1 MPGAA
6 PGFPWVGSYT
16 ERMRVVHAAW
26 VPADAGELGGEL
38 LFWAENADGSTHP
51 TGGAPVHPFAL
62 GVAPLRELL
71 TGLGVGGQLAPGAAS
86 LLLPSDGEGPLPDG
100 AQAEGAPLR
109 PWRVAGLRAP
119 LSFAAE
125 WLAAHAGGFAAGPTP
140 SADGA
145 GRRAVAVAA
154 PAVGGD
160 GRRPATAGAETA
172 GSRPAVRPSTAS
184 RLSGRPAGAER
195 PGVGAPGQE
204 ARLGADLRFWALAAR
219 FGLEL
224 LAGELVVPGL
234 GRRADGD
241 FQALWRPALTPAERR
256 RLRSLVEAMP
266 PACRAAV
273 PDGAAVAEAIPAAE
287 LVEGFVGAVVDALAR
302 SWLAEAAWP
311 EARWM
316 SRQGMPSGPA
326 RWLEA
331 LSANRSAGARL
342 AARRLGDLAT
352 EVAAWSDAALGGRS
366 APFRAALRLH
376 PPGEES
382 DRWHLDYLLQAAD
395 DPAVLLTAER
405 VWRTDGAVARLAGR
419 RVVEPQE
426 LLLSDLA
433 RAGRAFAPIAASLT
447 VPRPSAVDLTP
458 EEAYVFLREA
468 APTLAEQ
475 GLAVMLPGWWTRAA
489 ARRRLGLRL
498 ALDPGPTDRAA
509 EGGFGLQALVDY
521 DWRVAVGDTLLTQA
535 EFERL
540 VEQKLPLVQLGG
552 EWVELRPEDVERIM
566 RFWRA
571 HPGAARGDGALTLAQ
586 ALRLAAPG
594 DEAPPV
600 EIADATGWLGPLLE
614 GARRLEELPE
624 PPGFVG
630 ELRHY
635 QRRGYAWLRFMREHG
650 LGACLADDMGL
661 GKTVQVIAALVD
673 HRTPPVL
680 IVCPTTVLGNWVRE
694 LARFAPG
701 LRVLV
706 HHGPGRSG
714 ETDFAEAAR
723 GYDVVL
729 TTYALVHRDEGLLQA
744 VEWATVVIDE
754 AQNVKNPAART
765 SRAVRRLSAGHRVA
779 LTGTP
784 VENRLGE
791 LWAIMEFLNPG
802 YLGSAE
808 GFRRRFA
815 LPIERGG
822 DAERA
827 DALRRLVGPFVL
839 RRLKTDPNV
848 IQDLPDK
855 LELKTYPPLTREQAS
870 LYEAVVQDML
880 EKIAQKEGV
889 ERRGLVLAAL
899 TKLKQVCNH
908 PAHFLGEGAERGL
921 AGRSGKLTRLEEM
934 LEEAIAA
941 GDHTLVFTQ
950 FAEWGGR
957 LRAYLQE
964 RLGTEVLY
972 LYGGTPAAERDRLVD
987 RFQQRDGPPVFV
999 LSLRA
1004 GGTGLNLTRANRVI
1018 HYDRWWNPAV
1028 EAQATDRAFR
1038 IGQTR
1043 DVLVHA
1049 FVCAGTLEERID
1061 ELIESKRALAETVIG
1076 TGESWLTDL
1085 STEELR
1091 EIVTLRQAVIADA

>member
-1 MPGAA
+1 
-6 PGFPWVGSYT
+6 
-16 ERMRVVHAAW
+16 
-26 VPADAGELGGEL
+26 LG
-38 LFWAENADGSTHP
+38 D
-51 TGGAPVHPFAL
+51 
-62 GVAPLRELL
+62 
-71 TGLGVGGQLAPGAAS
+71 
-86 LLLPSDGEGPLPDG
+86 
-100 AQAEGAPLR
+100 
-109 PWRVAGLRAP
+109 
-119 LSFAAE
+119 
-125 WLAAHAGGFAAGPTP
+125 
-140 SADGA
+140 
-145 GRRAVAVAA
+145 
-154 PAVGGD
+154 
-160 GRRPATAGAETA
+160 
-172 GSRPAVRPSTAS
+172 
-184 RLSGRPAGAER
+184 
-195 PGVGAPGQE
+195 
-204 ARLGADLRFWALAAR
+204 DLRFWGLVAR

-224 LAGELVVPGL
+224 VARELVVPGL
-234 GRRADGD
+234 DRRADGD
-241 FQALWRPALTPAERR
+241 FQALWQPVLTPPDRR
-256 RLRSLVEAMP
+256 RLRGLVEAMP
-266 PACRAAV
+266 PACRAAAA
-273 PDGAAVAEAIPAAE
+273 DGASASEALPAAE
-287 LVEGFVGAVVDALAR
+287 LVGGFVGAVVDALAR

-316 SRQGMPSGPA
+316 TRQGMPSGPA

-342 AARRLGDLAT
+342 SVRRFGDLAP

-366 APFRAALRLH
+366 PPFRAALRLH
-376 PPGEES
+376 PPAADR

-395 DPAVLLTAER
+395 DPTVLVPAAR
-405 VWRTDGAVARLAGR
+405 VWGIDGTVARLAGR

-426 LLLSDLA
+426 LLLADLA
-433 RAGRAFAPIAASLT
+433 RAARAFAPIATSLAE
-447 VPRPSAVDLTP
+447 PPPSGVDLTP
-458 EEAYVFLREA
+458 EEAYAFLREA

-475 GLAVMLPGWWTRAA
+475 GLAVLLPGWWTRGG

-498 ALDPGPTDRAA
+498 ALRPGPTDRPA

-521 DWRVAVGDTLLTQA
+521 DWRVALGDELLTPA
-535 EFERL
+535 EFEQL
-540 VEQKLPLVQLGG
+540 VQQKLPLVQMGG
-552 EWVELRPEDVERIM
+552 EWVELRPEDVERIV
-566 RFWRA
+566 RFWRE
-571 HPGAARGDGALTLAQ
+571 HPFAAGGRGALTLAQ
-586 ALRLAAPG
+586 ALRLTAAG

-600 EIADATGWLGPLLE
+600 EVSDATGWLAPLLE
-614 GARRLEELPE
+614 GARRLEELSE

-635 QRRGYAWLRFMREHG
+635 QRHAFAWLQFLREHG
-650 LGACLADDMGL
+650 LGGCLALDMGL
-661 GKTVQVIAALVD
+661 GKTPVTIALLLRHQGAGPALV
-673 HRTPPVL
+673 
-680 IVCPTTVLGNWVRE
+680 VCPTTVLGNWVRE

-706 HHGPGRSG
+706 HHGPGRAG
-714 ETDFAEAAR
+714 DAAFADAAR
-723 GYDVVL
+723 GHDVVL
-729 TTYALVHRDEGLLQA
+729 TTYALVHRDEAQLQA
-744 VEWATVVIDE
+744 VAWATVVLDE

-765 SRAVRRLSAGHRVA
+765 SRAVRRLPAAHRVA

-802 YLGSAE
+802 FLGSAE

-815 LPIERGG
+815 VPIERGG

-827 DALRRLVGPFVL
+827 EELRRLVAPFIL

-855 LELKTYPPLTREQAS
+855 IELKTYPPLTREQAS

-880 EKIAQKEGV
+880 DRIAEKEGV

-908 PAHFLGEGAERGL
+908 PSHFLGEGSERAL
-921 AGRSGKLTRLEEM
+921 AGRSGKLARLEEM
-934 LEEAIAA
+934 LDEALAA
-941 GDHTLVFTQ
+941 GDHMLVFTQ

-964 RLGTEVLY
+964 RLGTEVPY
-972 LYGGTPAAERDRLVD
+972 LHGGTPAAERDRLVE
-987 RFQQRDGPPVFV
+987 RFQRPDGPPVFV

-1049 FVCAGTLEERID
+1049 FICAGTLEERID
-1061 ELIESKRALAETVIG
+1061 ELIESKRALTEVVIG

-1091 EIVTLRQAVIADA
+1091 EMVTLRQEVISDA

>member
-1 MPGAA
+1 MG
-6 PGFPWVGSYT
+6 
-16 ERMRVVHAAW
+16 VVHAAW
-26 VPADAGELGGEL
+26 VPAESGDLGGEL
-38 LFWAENADGSTHP
+38 LFWAEEPA
-51 TGGAPVHPFAL
+51 GAPSAGDAGSMHPFAL
-62 GVAPLRELL
+62 GLAPLRNLL
-71 TGLGVGGQLAPGAAS
+71 VGLGVGGQLLPGAVS
-86 LLLPSDGEGPLPDG
+86 LLLPSADERPIPDG
-100 AQAEGAPLR
+100 APADGARPR

-119 LSFAAE
+119 LALAAE
-125 WLAAHAGGFAAGPTP
+125 WLVGVVAGSGGAAVPFGAPGAAPGRTLAAGAPAAAGGRHGAAPAGAVGLGGGPL
-140 SADGA
+140 GA
-145 GRRAVAVAA
+145 GRLD
-154 PAVGGD
+154 GG
-160 GRRPATAGAETA
+160 A
-172 GSRPAVRPSTAS
+172 
-184 RLSGRPAGAER
+184 GRPQ
-195 PGVGAPGQE
+195 VGARRSEVGAGPNDVGAAGQA
-204 ARLGADLRFWALAAR
+204 ARLGDDLRFWGLAAR
-219 FGLEL
+219 FGGEL
-224 LAGELVVPGL
+224 LARELVVPGL

-241 FQALWRPALTPAERR
+241 FQSIWRPILTPAERR
-256 RLRSLVEAMP
+256 RLRALVDAMP
-266 PACRAAV
+266 PACRAVVADGVSEAV
-273 PDGAAVAEAIPAAE
+273 PAGE

-326 RWLEA
+326 RWLES
-331 LSANRSAGARL
+331 LSANRPAGARL
-342 AARRLGDLAT
+342 AARRFGDLAP

-366 APFRAALRLH
+366 ASFRGALRLH
-376 PPGEES
+376 PPRADD
-382 DRWHLDYLLQAAD
+382 DRWRLDYLLQAAD
-395 DPAVLLTAER
+395 DPTVLIPAAR
-405 VWRTDGAVARLAGR
+405 VWRIDATVARLAGR

-426 LLLSDLA
+426 LLLADLA
-433 RAGRAFAPIAASLT
+433 RAGREFAPIAASLT
-447 VPRPSAVDLTP
+447 EPRPGGVDLTP
-458 EEAYVFLREA
+458 EEAYAFLREA

-475 GLAVMLPGWWTRAA
+475 GQAVLLPGWWTRGA

-498 ALDPGPTDRAA
+498 ALHPGPTDRVG

-521 DWRVAVGDTLLTQA
+521 DWRVALGDELLTPA

-540 VEQKLPLVQLGG
+540 VEQKLPLVQIGG
-552 EWVELRPEDVERIM
+552 EWVELRPEDVERIV
-566 RFWRA
+566 RFWRE
-571 HPGAARGDGALTLAQ
+571 HPGAARGDGALSLAQ
-586 ALRLAAPG
+586 ALRLAASG
-594 DEAPPV
+594 DDQAPPV
-600 EIADATGWLGPLLE
+600 EIADATGWLEPLLE

-624 PPGFVG
+624 PSDFVG

-635 QRRGYAWLRFMREHG
+635 QRRGYAWLRFMRQLG

-661 GKTVQVIAALVD
+661 GKTIETIAALLD
-673 HRTPPVL
+673 QKTPPVL

-706 HHGPGRSG
+706 HHGPGRAG
-714 ETDFAEAAR
+714 EAEFAEAAA
-723 GYDVVL
+723 GHDVVL
-729 TTYALVHRDEGLLQA
+729 TTYALVHRDEALLGA
-744 VEWATVVIDE
+744 LTWATIVLDE

-765 SRAVRRLSAGHRVA
+765 SRAVRRLPTGHRVA

-802 YLGSAE
+802 FLGSAE
-808 GFRRRFA
+808 GFRRRFS

-822 DAERA
+822 DAGRA
-827 DALRRLVGPFVL
+827 EELRRLVGPFVL

-880 EKIAQKEGV
+880 ARIGDKEGV

-908 PAHFLGEGAERGL
+908 PAHFLGEGGERTL

-957 LRAYLQE
+957 LRAYLPE

-972 LYGGTPAAERDRLVD
+972 LHGGTPAHERDRLVE
-987 RFQQRDGPPVFV
+987 RFQQTDGPPVFV

-1038 IGQTR
+1038 IGQKR

-1076 TGESWLTDL
+1076 TGESWLTEL
-1085 STEELR
+1085 STAELR
-1091 EIVTLRQAVIADA
+1091 EIVTLRQTVIADA